1 MMMPSDVNLDDFDAS
16 GDDIK
21 LVNEKA
27 LTWFDVSCIG
37 TGEMLFTA
45 GFAWI
50 VYIASLYGIKWTI
63 FGFVGGALVIHCAWW
78 LYREMIT
85 AVPEPGSIQSYARE
99 ANMFSLGTSYFVGY
113 APVYGAFMWLELQV
127 ADGLFHALFPTV
139 ANWIWPYVII
149 GPVVIL
155 NLMGNQVTGKVQTIL
170 VILTLI
176 GDGVAAICVWYLI
189 ANHQS
194 WAANWASPSPINWL
208 SPFTVIGL
216 WLGIMAAVL
225 EVQQI
230 LVDEW
235 SDFPRSRDIGLLSAA
250 WQLWMRQ
257 IPLAFAVLAGMPL
270 VALSGMAVPTVELI
284 HDKLGNGPLFYLA
297 LSSML
302 IATYTT
308 FSVYFMAEGKVLA
321 LYSQQG
327 ALPRAV
333 GQYSSRAVP
342 WIAILMLAGFALIGA
357 YFTNTS
363 FIITMLSNW
372 SASLYFVI
380 PLFFLGM
387 RARKNLDRPLKVKFG
402 VPIAI
407 FLLCFT
413 GIIAYAIFISDWQAG
428 LAWYAAVG
436 AFVVYD
442 AFIVPRTKRGSHY
455 RAQVLRQR
463 TSAARL

>member
-1 MMMPSDVNLDDFDAS
+1 MPSESSLDDFDSS
-16 GDDIK
+16 GDDIQ

-63 FGFVGGALVIHCAWW
+63 IGFCGGAVVIHCAWW

-99 ANMFSLGTSYFVGY
+99 AKLFSLGTSYFVGY
-113 APVYGAFMWLELQV
+113 APVYGAFMWLELSV
-127 ADGLFHALFPTV
+127 AQGLFHALFPHV
-139 ANWIWPYVII
+139 ANWIWPYLII
-149 GPVVIL
+149 APVVAL
-155 NLMGNQVTGKVQTIL
+155 NLLGNQVTGKVQTIL
-170 VILTLI
+170 VILTLL
-176 GDGVAAICVWYLI
+176 GDGVAAILVWILI
-189 ANHQS
+189 ANHHDF
-194 WAANWASPSPINWL
+194 AANWPSPSKVGIL
-208 SPFTVIGL
+208 TPFTVTGFWIGVMA
-216 WLGIMAAVL
+216 GIL
-225 EVQQI
+225 EVQQV

-235 SDFPRSRDIGLLSAA
+235 SDFPKSRDIGLLSAA
-250 WQLWMRQ
+250 WQLWGRQ
-257 IPLAFAVLAGMPL
+257 IPLIAAVLCGLPL
-270 VALSGMAVPTVELI
+270 LALSNMAVPTVELVRA
-284 HDKLGNGPLFYLA
+284 KLGEGPLFYLV
-297 LSSML
+297 LISML

-308 FSVYFMAEGKVLA
+308 FSVFFMAEGRVLA

-327 ALPRAV
+327 ALPRWV

-342 WIAILMLAGFALIGA
+342 WIAILMLAAFALIGA
-357 YFTNTS
+357 YFTNTA
-363 FIITMLSNW
+363 FVIAMLSNW

-387 RARKNLDRPLKVKFG
+387 RRRKDLDRPLKVKFG
-402 VPIAI
+402 VPLAV
-407 FLLCFT
+407 LLMIGT
-413 GIIAYAIFISDWQAG
+413 AIIAYAIFVSDWQAG
-428 LAWYAAVG
+428 VAWYAAVG
-436 AFVVYD
+436 AFVLYD
-442 AFIVPRTKRGSHY
+442 AFIVPRTKRGGHY